1 MVESL
6 PPQVQATSNLLPKL
20 NWAKDMGR
28 ARIIRLMK
36 VSASVDWKC
45 DRICVDRFSV

>member
-1 MVESL
+1 VVECL
-6 PPQVQATSNLLPKL
+6 LPQVQATSNLLPNL
-20 NWAKDMGR
+20 NWAKEMGR
-28 ARIIRLMK
+28 TRLIRLLK